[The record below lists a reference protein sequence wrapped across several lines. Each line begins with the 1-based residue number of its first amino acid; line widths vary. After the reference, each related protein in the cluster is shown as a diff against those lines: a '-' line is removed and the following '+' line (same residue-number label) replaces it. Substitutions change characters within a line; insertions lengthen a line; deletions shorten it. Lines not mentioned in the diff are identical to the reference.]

1 MEKQFA
7 RLNSTLQELLINL
20 REMNEKRSSQLN
32 YIRDE
37 SVRENDLVKY
47 ISLYLDLMKFWNK
60 KIPNFIYNLDYQKL
74 IGNQKEEIQKH
85 IRDREILLNTFFE
98 DDCFELFN

>member
-1 MEKQFA
+1 MEKQSA

-37 SVRENDLVKY
+37 SAREVQECRN
-47 ISLYLDLMKFWNK
+47 IIESLNK
-60 KIPNFIYNLDYQKL
+60 EETELQD
-74 IGNQKEEIQKH
+74 QKEEVQKH

>member
-37 SVRENDLVKY
+37 SVREVQECRN
-47 ISLYLDLMKFWNK
+47 IIESLNK
-60 KIPNFIYNLDYQKL
+60 EETELQD
-74 IGNQKEEIQKH
+74 QKEEVQKH

>member
-37 SVRENDLVKY
+37 SVCEVQECRNIIE
-47 ISLYLDLMKFWNK
+47 SLNK
-60 KIPNFIYNLDYQKL
+60 EETELQD
-74 IGNQKEEIQKH
+74 QKEEVQKH

>member
-37 SVRENDLVKY
+37 SVREVQECRNIIK
-47 ISLYLDLMKFWNK
+47 SLIKEETELRD
-60 KIPNFIYNLDYQKL
+60 
-74 IGNQKEEIQKH
+74 QKEEVQKH

>member
-32 YIRDE
+32 YIREE
-37 SVRENDLVKY
+37 SVCEVQECRNIIE
-47 ISLYLDLMKFWNK
+47 SLNK
-60 KIPNFIYNLDYQKL
+60 EETELQD
-74 IGNQKEEIQKH
+74 QKEEVQKH

>member
-1 MEKQFA
+1 MEKQSA

-37 SVRENDLVKY
+37 SVREVHECRN
-47 ISLYLDLMKFWNK
+47 IIESLNK
-60 KIPNFIYNLDYQKL
+60 EETELQDQKD
-74 IGNQKEEIQKH
+74 EIQKH

>member
-37 SVRENDLVKY
+37 SVREVQECRN
-47 ISLYLDLMKFWNK
+47 ISN
-60 KIPNFIYNLDYQKL
+60 P
-74 IGNQKEEIQKH
+74 
-85 IRDREILLNTFFE
+85 
-98 DDCFELFN
+98 

>member
-7 RLNSTLQELLINL
+7 WLDSTLQELLINL

-37 SVRENDLVKY
+37 SVGEVHECRNIIE
-47 ISLYLDLMKFWNK
+47 SLN
-60 KIPNFIYNLDYQKL
+60 
-74 IGNQKEEIQKH
+74 KEE
-85 IRDREILLNTFFE
+85 T
-98 DDCFELFN
+98 ELQDQ

>member
-37 SVRENDLVKY
+37 SVREVQECRNIIK
-47 ISLYLDLMKFWNK
+47 SLNK
-60 KIPNFIYNLDYQKL
+60 EETELQD
-74 IGNQKEEIQKH
+74 QKEEVQKH